1 MRNMKAAEET
11 QQKLT
16 AVGYPEI
23 ALLPQLGYMIDSHG
37 GQSQPCPEA
46 GAWPGLGL
54 SPLPCSHLLELCLA
68 RYLSLHFFFF
78 PKGLQLGDSLW
89 LGWGTLATRL
99 PRQQHTPMAQLPPQ
113 TLGQQQDCPSA
124 MQEKQAGCWDR
135 QRLTL
140 QHMKGTFSCLSQQ

>member
-23 ALLPQLGYMIDSHG
+23 ALLPQQGCLVDSHG

-89 LGWGTLATRL
+89 LGWLTLATRL

-113 TLGQQQDCPSA
+113 TLGQQQDCPSD

-135 QRLTL
+135 QSSPCST
-140 QHMKGTFSCLSQQ
+140 